1 MLTGTALVH
10 LDYGA
15 TVRGEDG
22 VGTALP
28 QKQTEHAALAIAADV
43 LTGLG

>member
-1 MLTGTALVH
+1 VIH

-22 VGTALP
+22 ADTALP
-28 QKQTEHAALAIAADV
+28 QKQTEDGALAIANNILAQ
-43 LTGLG
+43 LG